1 MSLLQKIFTLV
12 IVTLFGFQA
21 SWAAQV
27 EQLEETISEYKV
39 NIPEKIYVEDTLEVD
54 ISNLTDTLSQSF
66 WDFELEYEWEIFSL
80 PPQKWPK
87 LEVSFDSFWVKAIQL
102 QIFTTIASSVWED
115 GEEIPEE
122 RRLVYRSSQNIFVY
136 EKSIPVIIDTS
147 VDENEKD
154 NFISSAQ
161 DQWVLVYSLWDYSEN
176 TLSGDEILKNL
187 TTYRLSFSE
196 KSDYIAL
203 WWEKEFIFSV
213 LSRLN
218 TRSLEPESLNLVL
231 LTSYN
236 TSVLKNYITN
246 SISGKAFINTGFIV
260 DESTRT
266 QVLKYP
272 QNIDSLLEQIGK
284 NSYEYTLLTDVNP
297 IESYFFVSRFI
308 SKLSNNWVNLSDIYI
323 ILLLPIFLTIVWVAK
338 HFIWLSTLWSI
349 IPVFIWLL
357 YIKLWVVFTLGLIV
371 FLLIV
376 NISISKIISKYTL
389 LYTPK
394 VTFITIINFLV
405 FMWVFL
411 IFDDMEYI
419 NIYLDDIIY
428 IILFFVVAEKFI
440 TIIASKEFREYKKS
454 FSGTIIVSF
463 LCFGLFNFTT
473 FLIFLTAYPELLLI
487 LIPFNFMLWRF
498 TWLRITEY
506 FRFREIVRSM
516 EE

>member
-1 MSLLQKIFTLV
+1 MSLLQKLITLS
-12 IVTLFGFQA
+12 ILILFSGLHT
-21 SWAAQV
+21 WAAQV

-39 NIPEKIYVEDTLEVD
+39 NIPEKLYVEDTLEID
-54 ISNLTDTLSQSF
+54 ISNLWETLSQSF
-66 WDFELEYEWEIFSL
+66 WEYELEYEWEIFSL
-80 PPQKWPK
+80 PPQKWPR
-87 LEVSFDSFWVKAIQL
+87 LEVTFDSFWVKAIQL
-102 QIFTTIASSVWED
+102 QIFTQLPASIWDD

-122 RRLVYRSSQNIFVY
+122 RKMLYRSSQNVFVY
-136 EKSIPVIIDTS
+136 EKSIPVIIDSS

-154 NFISSAQ
+154 NFISSAM
-161 DQWVLVYSLWDYSEN
+161 DQWVLVYSLWDYSEE
-176 TLSGDEILKNL
+176 TLSWDEILKNL

-203 WWEKEFIFSV
+203 WGEKEFIFSV

-218 TRSLEPESLNLVL
+218 TRSLEPESLNIVL

-236 TSVLKNYITN
+236 TAVLKNYITN

-266 QVLKYP
+266 QVLKNP
-272 QNIDSLLEQIGK
+272 QNIESLLQQISS

-308 SKLSNNWVNLSDIYI
+308 SKLSNNGVNLSDIYI

-338 HFIWLSTLWSI
+338 HFVWLSTLGSV

-357 YIKLWVVFTLGLIV
+357 YIKLWVPFTLGLIV

-376 NISISKIISKYTL
+376 NIGISKIISKYTL

-411 IFDDMEYI
+411 VFDEMDII
-419 NIYLDDIIY
+419 NIYLDNIIY
-428 IILFFVVAEKFI
+428 IIIFFVVAEKFI

-454 FSGTIIVSF
+454 FSWTIIVSL
-463 LCFGLFNFTT
+463 LCFWLFNFTT

-498 TWLRITEY
+498 TGLRITEY